1 MSRREARELAFKF
14 LYQVEFRP
22 QNVEE
27 QKSLFL
33 EIHAFDIAEEQY
45 FRQVVDGVVQD
56 RSEMDALISP
66 LLKGW
71 KIDRLPR
78 VDLTILRIAV
88 FEMRHLEE
96 VPDSVAISEAVI
108 LAKRYGSEES
118 KSYINAVLGKLAVGE
133 SQ

>member
-1 MSRREARELAFKF
+1 
-14 LYQVEFRP
+14 
-22 QNVEE
+22 
-27 QKSLFL
+27 
-33 EIHAFDIAEEQY
+33 
-45 FRQVVDGVVQD
+45 
-56 RSEMDALISP
+56 MDALISP

>member
-22 QNVEE
+22 QDIDS

-33 EIHAFDIAEEQY
+33 EIHAFDAAEEDY
-45 FRQVVDGVVQD
+45 FNQVIDGVVK
-56 RSEMDALISP
+56 SKAEVDALISP

-71 KIDRLPR
+71 KMDRLPR
-78 VDLTILRIAV
+78 VDITILRIAV
-88 FEMRHLEE
+88 FEMRYLEE
-96 VPDSVAISEAVI
+96 VPSSVAISEAVI
-108 LAKRYGSEES
+108 LAKRYGSEDS

-133 SQ
+133 SE

>member
-22 QNVEE
+22 QHIDD

-33 EIHAFDIAEEQY
+33 EIHAFDSAEEEY
-45 FRQVVDGVVQD
+45 FNHVVDGVVNGKP
-56 RSEMDALISP
+56 EVDALIAP

-78 VDLTILRIAV
+78 VDITILRIAV
-88 FEMRHLEE
+88 FEMRYLEE
-96 VPDSVAISEAVI
+96 VPASVAISEAVI
-108 LAKRYGSEES
+108 LAKRYGSEDS
-118 KSYINAVLGKLAVGE
+118 KSYINAVLGKLAIGE
-133 SQ
+133 SE